1 MKPSLEIRKYFKW
14 ARWQQQTSE
23 GIQIT
28 VQSTRS
34 HKLQISH
41 SFLWIYTVD
50 SWTLHTEC
58 CFHPILLHLIE
69 QTYVNGNSSAA
80 TVIQQWNNCNVMTV
94 LVARTVY
101 TANKH
106 TLRSRHDCATQTS
119 TTITNRNINNKQ
131 MWYFPSNIFSTDDYT
146 RSLFIETPT
155 TATINFVM
163 YEDTDRNCNWPTSI
177 INLTLTLA
185 LILLTLFTLSIF
197 PTYPYKP

>member
-1 MKPSLEIRKYFKW
+1 
-14 ARWQQQTSE
+14 
-23 GIQIT
+23 
-28 VQSTRS
+28 
-34 HKLQISH
+34 
-41 SFLWIYTVD
+41 
-50 SWTLHTEC
+50 
-58 CFHPILLHLIE
+58 
-69 QTYVNGNSSAA
+69 
-80 TVIQQWNNCNVMTV
+80 MTV